1 MRSARAN
8 TVVAVVL
15 AMGALLGTVSLA
27 WGDPDAKST
36 RSGAANPEPFPAGGG
51 GAKQTPQGKQTPL
64 LMRVLDAPEPVKGTD
79 GKYHLVYEVV
89 LTNSSPGTATVER
102 VKIIDPKPGEVV
114 GTLAGDD
121 LVARTAL
128 LGDVSGESAEK
139 IGSGRVALLF
149 LDVTFDD
156 LREVPRELEHRLK
169 ASFDIP
175 AGFASNLFP
184 EETTDTGGGTGVLRE
199 KPVVLS
205 PPVKGKNWVA
215 ANGCCTVSPHRGAI
229 LGMDQKLLAAERYGI
244 DWIRSDDEGG
254 LLFPDEN
261 TKLTLTDF
269 PAYGKPVLAVANGK
283 VVDVVKGLPDVEPG
297 VLDTDLT
304 LKEAGGNH
312 VILDIGGGRF
322 ALYGHLKPGSIE
334 VEEGERVRSGQVL
347 GRLGNSGNTSA
358 PHLHFHLMDA
368 PLPLGAD
375 HNLPYVFDSF
385 RYQGRIEDD
394 LTPNLL
400 DTPEPREDE
409 MPMTQSVVTFP
420 APREH

>member
-1 MRSARAN
+1 MRSARAY
-8 TVVAVVL
+8 TVVAFVL
-15 AMGALLGTVSLA
+15 AMGALLGAVSWA
-27 WGDPDAKST
+27 WGDPGAKST
-36 RSGAANPEPFPAGGG
+36 RSGAQNPEPFPARGGG

-64 LMRVLDAPEPVKGTD
+64 LMRVLDPPQPVKGTD
-79 GKYHLVYEVV
+79 GKYHLVYELV
-89 LTNSSPGTATVER
+89 LTNSSPGTATVEW
-102 VKIIDPKPGEVV
+102 VKTIDPKSGEVV

-156 LREVPRELEHRLK
+156 LRDVPREVEHRLR

-244 DWIRSDDEGG
+244 DWIQSDDEGRI
-254 LLFPDEN
+254 LFPDDN
-261 TKLTLTDF
+261 TELTDF

-283 VVDVVKGLPDVEPG
+283 VAEAVDRLPDVEPG
-297 VLDTDLT
+297 VFDTDLT

-322 ALYGHLKPGSIE
+322 VLYGHLKPGSIE

-347 GRLGNSGNTSA
+347 GRLGNSGNTTA

-368 PLPLGAD
+368 PLPLGAEN
-375 HNLPYVFDSF
+375 NLPYVFDSF

-394 LTPNLL
+394 LTPVLL

-409 MPMTQSVVTFP
+409 MPLTQSVIIFP
-420 APREH
+420 APR